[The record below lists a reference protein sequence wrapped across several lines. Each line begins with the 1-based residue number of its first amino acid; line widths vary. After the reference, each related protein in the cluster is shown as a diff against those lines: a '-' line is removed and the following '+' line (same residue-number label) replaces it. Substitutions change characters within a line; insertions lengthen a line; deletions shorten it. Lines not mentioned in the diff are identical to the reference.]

1 MAITDKN
8 YSEKRNFI
16 RMRVNTEIALD
27 TSDGQVIGLCKDIS
41 GSGLLI
47 ELDREIAIGTVLTAH
62 INQNSERH
70 SPFRATCEAARIL
83 HGENG
88 KFLIGLIVKDI
99 HD

>member
-16 RMRVNTEIALD
+16 RMRINTEIVLENG
-27 TSDGQVIGLCKDIS
+27 DGQLTGLCKDIS

-47 ELDREIAIGTVLTAH
+47 ELDREIPIGTTLEAH
-62 INQNSERH
+62 INQNSDRH
-70 SPFRATCEAARIL
+70 SPFRATCETARIL

-88 KFLIGLIVKDI
+88 KYLIGLIVKEI

>member
-1 MAITDKN
+1 MAISDKN

-27 TSDGQVIGLCKDIS
+27 APEGQVIGLCKDIS
-41 GSGLLI
+41 GSGMLI
-47 ELDREIAIGTVLTAH
+47 ELDREIPIGTVLMAH
-62 INQNSERH
+62 INQKSENQV
-70 SPFRATCEAARIL
+70 PFRATGEVTRIL

-88 KFLIGLIVKDI
+88 KLLIGLIVKEI

>member
-8 YSEKRNFI
+8 YAEKRNFI

-27 TSDGQVIGLCKDIS
+27 TTDGQLIGLCKDIS

-47 ELDREIAIGTVLTAH
+47 ELDRELPLGTVVSAS
-62 INQNSERH
+62 INQNSDRH
-70 SPFRATCEAARIL
+70 SPFRATCETARVL

-88 KFLIGLIVKDI
+88 KYLIGLIVKDI
-99 HD
+99 H